1 MSLDKFTTSIDRDYK
16 FIILAQDQFKLSSV
30 TKNFIISVTTPND
43 KLYSNIFVKP
53 FLKTNKRLELTEFF
67 TNPQIFEIDKIYR
80 PSDPAFG
87 VQTELKMLLYA
98 GIETKDAVYYASALG
113 RSSKKRYRF
122 GSVKK
127 AIAKTP
133 GTNDVIYEA
142 VYIEVF
148 DNMENSI
155 GSLPKEINTRNL
167 TLTNVPNKRTVGI
180 NYKDT
185 RTITLNSVDDLW
197 TGVYVIPPKGTDLVP
212 ENTTITAIDRKNKTI
227 ILDKD
232 ILSNIPAETNFTFDK
247 GGIKVNQAKRDLWD
261 SDITDDNIQ
270 VSSED
275 SLSRIWLQDKVM
287 TADFDGQLIS
297 DLNKSN
303 VFGNSTSN
311 IRNKIKEIGETERNF
326 LPLWMRTP
334 QTFSGIEQGFIKGIL
349 LCYAKPGQ
357 ADRIINNIKN
367 LGIDFKKIDFT
378 VDRVIIDSVKG
389 QDGDKYIAFAAREI
403 ING

>member
-1 MSLDKFTTSIDRDYK
+1 M
-16 FIILAQDQFKLSSV
+16 
-30 TKNFIISVTTPND
+30 
-43 KLYSNIFVKP
+43 
-53 FLKTNKRLELTEFF
+53 
-67 TNPQIFEIDKIYR
+67 
-80 PSDPAFG
+80 
-87 VQTELKMLLYA
+87 
-98 GIETKDAVYYASALG
+98 
-113 RSSKKRYRF
+113 
-122 GSVKK
+122 
-127 AIAKTP
+127 
-133 GTNDVIYEA
+133 
-142 VYIEVF
+142 
-148 DNMENSI
+148 
-155 GSLPKEINTRNL
+155 
-167 TLTNVPNKRTVGI
+167 
-180 NYKDT
+180 
-185 RTITLNSVDDLW
+185 
-197 TGVYVIPPKGTDLVP
+197 
-212 ENTTITAIDRKNKTI
+212 
-227 ILDKD
+227 
-232 ILSNIPAETNFTFDK
+232 
-247 GGIKVNQAKRDLWD
+247 
-261 SDITDDNIQ
+261 
-270 VSSED
+270 
-275 SLSRIWLQDKVM
+275 SRIWLQDKVM